1 MSESIAT
8 RAKLRLVVIGNGM
21 AGARLVEDVLAIDR
35 DRFDIVMFGDEPYGN
50 YNRILLS
57 NVLNG
62 TQDAKEI
69 FLNSLPW
76 YEENKIALHAGKR
89 VTAIDRER
97 QTVSAEGIQE
107 RYDVLVFATGS
118 NPFVP
123 PVRGTTLHGV
133 FVFRTLDDCRNIAD
147 YAKGCKRAVVIGGGL
162 LGLEA
167 AKGLMT
173 HNLEEVTVVEVAPW
187 LMGVQLDEAGGMVLQ
202 QTIEK
207 LGIKVRTKTSTAEIQ
222 GYKRVES
229 VKFADGNE
237 QPADMVVISAGIRPN
252 VDLAK
257 EFGLTCERAIVV
269 DDQMRTSDPNI
280 FGVGECVQHRGMVY
294 GLVAPIWEQTKV
306 LAAVLTSEKPLFGKV
321 EVVPELFA
329 EDGTPIEPPPPEPLP
344 SELTYSGSK
353 IATKLKVMGVELAS
367 MGRIADLKP
376 TDEVVQYSEPA
387 RQVYWKAI
395 VRDGK
400 LSAACLL
407 GDLGPADNLMELF
420 KADAAVPERRLEIFF
435 TSQSAK
441 KDVSLADLPDS
452 HQICDCNG
460 VSKGTICSA
469 IKAGKCTVPAVGKAT
484 RAGTGCGSCKTL
496 VKGLIEAVAGSV
508 KADPA
513 EAWYVPAVPMDKP
526 TLVDAIRQRGLKSVS
541 SVFRELGKSEDEKS
555 KMGLASLLK
564 SLWNDEYVD
573 ERDARFINDRVH
585 ANIQKDGTFS
595 VVPRIYG
602 GVTTADELIKIG
614 QVAKKYDVA
623 MVKVTGGQ
631 RIDLLGIK
639 KDDLPKVWADLG
651 MPSGYAY
658 TKAFRTC
665 KTCVGSE
672 FCRYGTNDS
681 TALGIAIEKR
691 FQGFEFPA
699 KVKLAVSGCPRNCAE
714 ATVKDLG
721 VIATE
726 GGEWE
731 ISIGGAAG
739 ASVRKTDILCRVR
752 TQDEALKLIGRFLI
766 YYRDNAKW
774 LERTYDFVPRMGLAK
789 IKKVLLDD
797 ELGLGEYFD
806 REVEA
811 TMAAFVDPWMERDKP
826 AYSGQFE
833 DTRAISLPMLS

>member
-1 MSESIAT
+1 MN
-8 RAKLRLVVIGNGM
+8 RQKLVVIGNGM
-21 AGARLVEDVLAIDR
+21 AGARFVEDLLAADR

-62 TQDAKEI
+62 SQDAKEI
-69 FLNSLPW
+69 FLNPLAW
-76 YEENKIALHAGKR
+76 YEENNVMLHAGKR
-89 VTAIDRER
+89 VTAVDRER
-97 QTVSAEGIQE
+97 RIVYADGIEQH
-107 RYDVLVFATGS
+107 YDALVFATGS
-118 NPFVP
+118 KPFVP
-123 PVRGTTLHGV
+123 PVPGTTLHGV

-147 YAKGCKRAVVIGGGL
+147 YAKESKRAVVIGGGL

-167 AKGLMT
+167 AKGLMN
-173 HNLEEVTVVEVAPW
+173 HGLEEVTIVEFGPW
-187 LMGVQLDEAGGMVLQ
+187 LMGVQLDEAGGKVLQ
-202 QTIEK
+202 STIEK
-207 LGIKVRTKTSTAEIQ
+207 MGLKVRTKTNTSEIQ
-222 GYKRVES
+222 GYQKVEA
-229 VKFADGNE
+229 VKFADGSE

-257 EFGLTCERAIVV
+257 ECGITCDRAIVV
-269 DDQMRTSDPNI
+269 DDQMRTNDPHV

-294 GLVAPIWEQTKV
+294 GLVAPLWEQTKV
-306 LAAVLTSEKPLFGKV
+306 LAAHLT
-321 EVVPELFA
+321 
-329 EDGTPIEPPPPEPLP
+329 GTEMAY
-344 SELTYSGSK
+344 TGSK

-367 MGRIADLKP
+367 MGRIGDLKD
-376 TDEVVQYSEPA
+376 TDEVVLYSEPT

-395 VRDGK
+395 VREGK

-420 KADAAVPERRLEIFF
+420 KADAPVPERRLEIFF

-441 KDVSLADLPDS
+441 KDVSLADLPDA

-460 VSKGTICSA
+460 VSKGTICDA
-469 IKAGKCTVPAVGKAT
+469 IKKGKCTVPAVGKAT
-484 RAGTGCGSCKTL
+484 RAGTGCGSCKGL

-508 KADPA
+508 KADPS
-513 EAWYVPAVPMDKP
+513 ESWYVPAVPLDKP
-526 TLVDAIRQRGLKSVS
+526 ALVAAIRAKGLKSVS
-541 SVFRELGKSEDEKS
+541 AVFRELGTSEDEKS

-564 SLWNDEYVD
+564 SLWNEEYID
-573 ERDARFINDRVH
+573 ERDQRYINDRVH

-602 GVTTADELIKIG
+602 GVTTADDLIRMG
-614 QVAKKYDVA
+614 EVAKKYNVP

-631 RIDLLGIK
+631 RIDLLGVR
-639 KDDLPKVWADLG
+639 KDDLPKMWADLG
-651 MPSGYAY
+651 MPSGHAY

-681 TALGIAIEKR
+681 TSLGIAIERR

-699 KVKLAVSGCPRNCAE
+699 KVKMAVSGCPRNCAE
-714 ATVKDLG
+714 STVKDVG

-731 ISIGGAAG
+731 ISVGGAAG

-752 TQDEALKLIGRFLI
+752 TQDDALRIIGRFLI

-774 LERTYDFVPRMGLAK
+774 LERTYDFVPRVGMEKL
-789 IKKVLLDD
+789 KKVLLDD
-797 ELGLGEYFD
+797 EYGLGDYFD
-806 REVEA
+806 REVAA
-811 TMAAFVDPWMERDKP
+811 TMAAYFDPWMEREKP
-826 AYSGQFE
+826 VYAGQFE
-833 DTRAISLPMLS
+833 DTKTIALPMAP